1 MKRVNAGLV
10 LLTIAVLII
19 GLAADL
25 PPALPSSFYG
35 YVNGGR
41 AGQVVTVQ
49 VGGQVL
55 ARGTVFLW
63 QGRAVYS
70 LDVGMDGADQVRPIA
85 EGTIATFRVG
95 GVTAGTAAL
104 HSGTNVQKDLTVTR
118 FFLFWR
124 R

>member
-1 MKRVNAGLV
+1 MRKLFVVTAVIVMLV
-10 LLTIAVLII
+10 

-25 PPALPSSFYG
+25 PPALPSGFYG

-41 AGQVVTVQ
+41 AGQTVTVQ
-49 VGGQVL
+49 VGSQVL
-55 ARGTVFLW
+55 ARSTVFLW
-63 QGRAVYS
+63 QGKPVYS
-70 LDVGMDGADQVRPIA
+70 LDARMDGADQVRPII
-85 EGTIATFRVG
+85 EGTTATFKVG
-95 GVTAGTAAL
+95 SVNVGTAAL

>member
-1 MKRVNAGLV
+1 MRKLLV
-10 LLTIAVLII
+10 ITAVIILLV
-19 GLAADL
+19 GLAADQ
-25 PPALPSSFYG
+25 PPALPSGFYG

-41 AGQVVTVQ
+41 AGQTVTIQ

-55 ARGTVFLW
+55 ARSTVFLW
-63 QGRAVYS
+63 QGKAQEEHLRAVYS
-70 LDVGMDGADQVRPIA
+70 LDASMDGIM
-85 EGTIATFRVG
+85 EGTIATFKVG
-95 GVTAGTAAL
+95 GVKVGTAEL